1 MHVVFNAIAEYLLVC
16 LAFVAWVCNA
26 ISLMLFAATNY
37 CSWLDVFVVFV
48 VVVVVVVAALLLR
61 REALFLRRCVN
72 EMYACSL
79 SAHYFEQF
87 NIIFD

>member
-48 VVVVVVVAALLLR
+48 VVVVVAVLLLR

-72 EMYACSL
+72 ELYACSS